1 MELPV
6 MEAERKQS
14 EYSLVGSGC
23 IDCIMPRFKTAS
35 FSPMLAKSRA
45 FDVAAEAAIAI
56 RT

>member
-6 MEAERKQS
+6 IEAERKQS

>member
-23 IDCIMPRFKTAS
+23 IDCMMPRFKAAI
-35 FSPMLAKSRA
+35 FSPRLALAA
-45 FDVAAEAAIAI
+45 FDVAAEAAIAR

>member
-23 IDCIMPRFKTAS
+23 IDCIMPRFKAAS
-35 FSPMLAKSRA
+35 FSPRPAA